1 MSEKPKLEDLIKI
14 VEKIKDKDLREKTLE
29 LIKDPKLSS
38 KWNYK
43 ACAFEK
49 APAWIGSHHY
59 YEGGLLEHTISVAEL
74 SLKVA
79 EYLEKKYKKGINFDY
94 LIAGAVL
101 HDIAKIFEMK
111 EEDGKWSFTN
121 FLIDHVRVGGAEL
134 YARGF
139 PEEVVHI
146 VMAHAGG
153 DVPRTLEAK
162 IVDMMDNLDTTF
174 EGFGREVQQLVYLI
188 GDSLQ

>member
-1 MSEKPKLEDLIKI
+1 MKQKLEDLIRI
-14 VEKIKDKDLREKTLE
+14 VEKIKNEELRKKTLE
-29 LIKDPKLSS
+29 MIKNPKLSNN
-38 KWNYK
+38 WNYK
-43 ACAFEK
+43 ASDFEK
-49 APAWIGSHHY
+49 IPAWIGSHHY
-59 YEGGLLEHTISVAEL
+59 YEGGLLEHTISVTEL

-79 EYLEKKYKKGINFDY
+79 EYLEKRYKKGIKFDF
-94 LIAGAVL
+94 LIAGAAL
-101 HDIAKIFEMK
+101 HDIIKLFEIK
-111 EEDGKWSFTN
+111 EKDEKWAFSEFI
-121 FLIDHVRVGGAEL
+121 IDHVRIGGAEL

-153 DVPRTLEAK
+153 DTPRTLEAR

-174 EGFGREVQQLVYLI
+174 EGFGAEAQQLIYLL